1 MAPVYWDYFNDF
13 AKEEV
18 LEFYTAL
25 AEVTDFWDFS
35 MSSVSY
41 EMRYFYDATHF
52 RNPCW
57 RHGSGTYGGTM
68 TAFMCRRI
76 SVSW

>member
-35 MSSVSY
+35 MSSC
-41 EMRYFYDATHF
+41 ELRDALF
-52 RNPCW
+52 L
-57 RHGSGTYGGTM
+57 
-68 TAFMCRRI
+68 
-76 SVSW
+76 